1 MRKSSKRFIPNNWT
15 EKMVPVLLVI
25 LVLALLAV
33 LVITGLSMLGVMPGA

>member
-15 EKMVPVLLVI
+15 EKIVPVLLVI

>member
-33 LVITGLSMLGVMPGA
+33 LVITGMAMLGVSFGS